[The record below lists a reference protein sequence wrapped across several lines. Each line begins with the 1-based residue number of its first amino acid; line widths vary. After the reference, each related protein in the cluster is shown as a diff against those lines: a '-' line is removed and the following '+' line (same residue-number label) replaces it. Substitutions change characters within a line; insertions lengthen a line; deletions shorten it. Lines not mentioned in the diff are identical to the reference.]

1 MDNNCVP
8 HYWIDCIMRTIF
20 LITDINDKQILI
32 DPSNIINSYVSSWY
46 SYEVIGLANGKT
58 IKAAKTSEIE
68 ISFDLSLFHQCY
80 SI

>member
-1 MDNNCVP
+1 
-8 HYWIDCIMRTIF
+8 MRTIF

-32 DPSNIINSYVSSWY
+32 DPSDIINSYVSNWY
-46 SYEVIGLANGKT
+46 SYEVIELANGKT

-68 ISFDLSLFHQCY
+68 ISFDLSLFHQSY